1 MSQPFRLG
9 ALDFCHLHD
18 GTWPVQVLCETLDLA
33 PRVESFGYSRY
44 WLAEH
49 HNPNIAHGSPE
60 VLLPLL
66 AASTSSMRVGTAGI
80 LLNYYSPYKVASVF
94 RALSALFP
102 QRIDLGLARGSSG
115 EPIRRVMLGDAP
127 QSPYAEKVG
136 DLMSFLR
143 GKSEPVAHPA
153 GTPPPEVWVLGSQTT
168 SLEIAAAH
176 GTAFCL
182 ALFLHETEVD
192 VRALLDEYKAR
203 FQPSPELAS
212 PKWAVA
218 VAGACAER
226 EEEAQQHAR
235 NRLPF
240 VTPTLVGT
248 PEQCR
253 ESLEEMRRLYETDEI
268 VFLDLCRAF
277 DDRVRSYGLLAEAAG
292 LPAPVTPA
300 AS

>member
-1 MSQPFRLG
+1 MSRPFRLG

-49 HNPNIAHGSPE
+49 HNPSIAHGSPE
-60 VLLPLL
+60 ILLPLL

-115 EPIRRVMLGDAP
+115 EAIRRAMLGDAP
-127 QSPYAEKVG
+127 QSAYPEKVG
-136 DLMSFLR
+136 DLLAFLR
-143 GKSEPVAHPA
+143 GKSEPVVHPA

-192 VRALLDEYKAR
+192 IRPLLDEYRTR
-203 FQPSPELAS
+203 FQPSPELAA

-218 VAGACAER
+218 VAGVCAER
-226 EEEAQQHAR
+226 EEEAQQDAR
-235 NRLPF
+235 NRLQF

-253 ESLEEMRRLYETDEI
+253 ERLEEMRHRYQTDEI

-277 DDRVRSYGLLAEAAG
+277 DDRVRSYRLLAEAVG
-292 LPAPVTPA
+292 LPSALPD
-300 AS
+300 

>member
-1 MSQPFRLG
+1 MSHPFQLG

-18 GTWPVQVLCETLDLA
+18 GVWPVQVLCETLDLA

-66 AASTSSMRVGTAGI
+66 AASTSAMRVGTAGV

-102 QRIDLGLARGSSG
+102 RRIDLGLARGSSG
-115 EPIRRVMLGDAP
+115 EPVRRAMLGEAP
-127 QSPYAEKVG
+127 QIPYPEKVG
-136 DLMSFLR
+136 ELLAYLR
-143 GKSEPVAHPA
+143 GKSEPVVHPA

-168 SLEIAAAH
+168 SLAVAAEH
-176 GTAFCL
+176 GAAFCL
-182 ALFLHETEVD
+182 ALFLHETETD
-192 VRALLDEYKAR
+192 ICALLDDYRAR
-203 FQPSPELAS
+203 FQPSPELEA
-212 PKWAVA
+212 PRWAVA

-226 EEEAQQHAR
+226 EEDARQHAR

-253 ESLEEMRRLYETDEI
+253 EGLEEIRQRAGTGEI

-277 DDRVRSYGLLAEAAG
+277 DDRVRSYELLAEAAG
-292 LPAPVTPA
+292 LPRPV
-300 AS
+300 

>member
-1 MSQPFRLG
+1 MSRPFRLG

-49 HNPNIAHGSPE
+49 HNPSIAHGSPE

-127 QSPYAEKVG
+127 QSAYEEKVG
-136 DLMSFLR
+136 DLLAFLR

-153 GTPPPEVWVLGSQTT
+153 GTLPPEIWILGSKTA

-182 ALFLHETEVD
+182 ALFLHETEID
-192 VRALLDEYKAR
+192 IRPFLDEYRAR
-203 FQPSPELAS
+203 FQPSPELES
-212 PKWAVA
+212 PRWAVA

-226 EEEAQQHAR
+226 EEEAQQHAQ
-235 NRLPF
+235 NRLQF

-253 ESLEEMRRLYETDEI
+253 ERLEEMRRLYETDEI

-277 DDRVRSYGLLAEAAG
+277 DDRVRSYRLLAEAAG
-292 LPAPVTPA
+292 LSALP
-300 AS
+300 

>member
-1 MSQPFRLG
+1 MARPFQLG

-49 HNPNIAHGSPE
+49 HNPSIAHGSPE
-60 VLLPLL
+60 VLLPLV

-115 EPIRRVMLGDAP
+115 EPIRRAMLGEAP
-127 QSPYAEKVG
+127 QGAYPDKVG
-136 DLMSFLR
+136 DLLGYLR

-153 GTPPPEVWVLGSQTT
+153 GTPPPEVWILGSQTT

-192 VRALLDEYKAR
+192 ARALLDDYRAR

-226 EEEAQQHAR
+226 EEEAQQHAQ

-253 ESLEEMRRLYETDEI
+253 ERLEEMRRLYETDEI

-277 DDRVRSYGLLAEAAG
+277 DDRVRSYRLLAKAAG
-292 LPAPVTPA
+292 LSMP
-300 AS
+300 